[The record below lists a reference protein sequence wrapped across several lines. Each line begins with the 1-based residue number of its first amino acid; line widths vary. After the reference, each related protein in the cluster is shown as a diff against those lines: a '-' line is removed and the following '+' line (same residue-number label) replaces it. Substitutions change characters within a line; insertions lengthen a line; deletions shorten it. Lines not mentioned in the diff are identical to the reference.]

1 MSYNILDFSD
11 NASTSSSESSGGF
24 SYVKAFENE
33 LKKLYSA
40 SLSLRYSACVEIGNI
55 AFLGG
60 EAIEN
65 YILRNRRFLQVLL
78 KISTSVVEPS
88 VLRLQVIQTIY
99 VLCRS
104 NQLYKV
110 LIEYKLFD
118 HLLTLIKDRNEDIQ
132 KWSIHVMLNVV
143 VKKFEYFKENLLLP
157 GLETQVAKIAKEDWT
172 NWIYN
177 DADELLILIKLLKEE
192 NN

>member
-65 YILRNRRFLQVLL
+65 IFTGIIENFNISSRTIGI
-78 KISTSVVEPS
+78 KI
-88 VLRLQVIQTIY
+88 VIQTIY